1 MSSLIENQ
9 LPHHLKSTVEL
20 VKYVYQHDIPKD
32 KAGISNSYQPKIK
45 IKCNPI
51 PYSRFVKNEGTFKP
65 SHYSPKNKKHT
76 VHATFDTNVHKPTLK
91 SPTRKR
97 KRYPPTLFHPK
108 QINHSYNVKLFT
120 DIHQKNLYRT
130 EPEKTSSCFKVDQEE
145 HAHLPVTEEFR
156 LACPI
161 HCLDEGEKKEKGF
174 HTTKILNENKLQSYV
189 SYQQDVNT
197 SDTTRIGNIYQVSY
211 LPDWKLF
218 REGVVSKKVNEEI
231 SNRVLSKSSITGEI
245 WNYTDCYR
253 FHSFMIAYQKDIC
266 AVAFRMKKSVNSV
279 LLYYYGKYKHT
290 FQYAKMKQTVARKRE
305 KLKSGS
311 LCCSVCS
318 GSGKLL
324 WCENC
329 DKMYHLHCL
338 KCPLSAVPT
347 HKWFCDDCSPVQ
359 HRRLPN
365 ISQIIHDKVSSLQE
379 NRNRTGKYS
388 SLKSYRIPR
397 KHDKNEVSVLS
408 VNKTLTSVT
417 LEKSHI
423 INTCAECTN
432 SVDVNQ
438 NGDSIKRNPRN
449 KMKVSSNNIGSSV
462 EEEILMR
469 HIWPTSTDGRITYRQ
484 NSMKRNLRNKMRVS
498 NNNIGSLVEE
508 ETWIRNILPTCTDGR
523 ICNKQNIW
531 KLKST
536 YVQNIEVLDQDL
548 LPW

>member
-1 MSSLIENQ
+1 M
-9 LPHHLKSTVEL
+9 K
-20 VKYVYQHDIPKD
+20 
-32 KAGISNSYQPKIK
+32 
-45 IKCNPI
+45 
-51 PYSRFVKNEGTFKP
+51 
-65 SHYSPKNKKHT
+65 
-76 VHATFDTNVHKPTLK
+76 
-91 SPTRKR
+91 
-97 KRYPPTLFHPK
+97 
-108 QINHSYNVKLFT
+108 
-120 DIHQKNLYRT
+120 
-130 EPEKTSSCFKVDQEE
+130 EK
-145 HAHLPVTEEFR
+145 
-156 LACPI
+156 
-161 HCLDEGEKKEKGF
+161 KKEKGY
-174 HTTKILNENKLQSYV
+174 HTTKVLSEDKLQSYV
-189 SYQQDVNT
+189 SYRQDVNT
-197 SDTTRIGNIYQVSY
+197 SDTTRIGNTYQVSH
-211 LPDWKLF
+211 LPDWKPIK
-218 REGVVSKKVNEEI
+218 EGAVNTKVNEEI

-245 WNYTDCYR
+245 WNYIDRYR
-253 FHSFMIAYQKDIC
+253 FHSYMIAYQKDIC

-311 LCCSVCS
+311 LCCSLCL

-338 KCPLSAVPT
+338 KCPLSEVPT
-347 HKWFCDDCSPVQ
+347 HKWFCDDCSLVQ

-379 NRNRTGKYS
+379 NKNRTGKYS
-388 SLKSYRIPR
+388 NLKSYRIPR
-397 KHDKNEVSVLS
+397 KHDKNEVPILS

-417 LEKSHI
+417 LEKSDI
-423 INTCAECTN
+423 INTGLKCTN

-462 EEEILMR
+462 EEEIWMR
-469 HIWPTSTDGRITYRQ
+469 HIWPPSTDGRISYRQ
-484 NSMKRNLRNKMRVS
+484 NGMKRNHRNKTRVS

-523 ICNKQNIW
+523 ISNKQNIC

-536 YVQNIEVLDQDL
+536 LVQNIEVLDQDV